1 MRNLRRRNVVKRK
14 KISIISILFV
24 LVSVYFVTTFVDQQI
39 SINRYNSQIE
49 MYKTD
54 IANKEALSKYYDE
67 QQQSVET
74 DEYIEQVARESLGL
88 VKPYE
93 KIFVDVNK

>member
-1 MRNLRRRNVVKRK
+1 MRNLRRKNVGKKRK
-14 KISIISILFV
+14 FSITSIVFL
-24 LVSVYFVTTFVDQQI
+24 LVVTYFVTTFIDQQI
-39 SINRYNSQIE
+39 SINKYNTQIE
-49 MYKTD
+49 MYKAD
-54 IANKEALSKYYDE
+54 ITSKEALTKYYDE
-67 QQQSVET
+67 KQESVET

>member
-1 MRNLRRRNVVKRK
+1 MRNLRRRSIEKK
-14 KISIISILFV
+14 GKISIMSILFMFIG
-24 LVSVYFVTTFVDQQI
+24 VYFVTTFIDQQI

-49 MYKTD
+49 MYKED
-54 IANKEALSKYYDE
+54 IANKEALTTYYDE
-67 QQQSVET
+67 QQASVET
-74 DEYIEQVARESLGL
+74 DEYIEQVARDNLGL

>member
-1 MRNLRRRNVVKRK
+1 MRNLRRKNVVKKR
-14 KISIISILFV
+14 KISVISILFV
-24 LVSVYFVTTFVDQQI
+24 LMCVYFVTTFVNQQI
-39 SINRYNSQIE
+39 SINRYRSKIE
-49 MYKTD
+49 MYKAD
-54 IANKEALSKYYDE
+54 IANKEALAKYYDE
-67 QQQSVET
+67 QQESAQT

>member
-1 MRNLRRRNVVKRK
+1 MRNLRKKNVGKKRRIGFAGSV
-14 KISIISILFV
+14 LV
-24 LVSVYFVTTFVDQQI
+24 LVSIYFVTTFVDQQI
-39 SINRYNSQIE
+39 SINRYSSQIE
-49 MYKTD
+49 VYQQD
-54 IANKEALSKYYDE
+54 IANKEALTKYYSE
-67 QQQSVET
+67 KQENVAT

>member
-1 MRNLRRRNVVKRK
+1 MRNLRRKNVGKKRK
-14 KISIISILFV
+14 ISFTSMVFV
-24 LVSVYFVTTFVDQQI
+24 LVATYFVTTFIDQQI
-39 SINRYNSQIE
+39 SINRYNTQIE
-49 MYKTD
+49 MYKAD
-54 IANKEALSKYYDE
+54 ISNKEALTKYYDE
-67 QQQSVET
+67 QQGNVET

>member
-1 MRNLRRRNVVKRK
+1 MRNLRRKNVVKRK
-14 KISIISILFV
+14 RISVTGILFV
-24 LVSVYFVTTFVDQQI
+24 FVCVYFVTTFIDQQI

-49 MYKTD
+49 MYKAD
-54 IANKEALSKYYDE
+54 ITNKEALSKYYEE
-67 QQQSVET
+67 QQDNVET

>member
-1 MRNLRRRNVVKRK
+1 MRNLRRKNVGK
-14 KISIISILFV
+14 KGRISITSIIFV
-24 LVSVYFVTTFVDQQI
+24 LVSAYFVTTFIDQQI

-49 MYKTD
+49 MYKAD
-54 IANKEALSKYYDE
+54 ILNKEALTKYYD
-67 QQQSVET
+67 QQQDNVET
-74 DEYIEQVARESLGL
+74 DEYIEKVARESLGL

>member
-1 MRNLRRRNVVKRK
+1 VKK
-14 KISIISILFV
+14 GKISFTGIIFV
-24 LVSVYFVTTFVDQQI
+24 LVGVYFVTTFIDQQI
-39 SINRYNSQIE
+39 SINKYNSQIE
-49 MYKTD
+49 MYEQD

-67 QQQSVET
+67 QQDSVET
-74 DEYIEQVARESLGL
+74 DEYIEQVARDSLGL

>member
-1 MRNLRRRNVVKRK
+1 MRNLRRKNVEKRK
-14 KISIISILFV
+14 NLSITSVIFV
-24 LVSVYFVTTFVDQQI
+24 LVSVYFVTTFIDQQI

-49 MYKTD
+49 MYKAD
-54 IANKEALSKYYDE
+54 IANKEALTKYYD
-67 QQQSVET
+67 QQQDNVET
-74 DEYIEQVARESLGL
+74 DEYIEHVARESLGL

>member
-1 MRNLRRRNVVKRK
+1 MRNLRRKNVEK
-14 KISIISILFV
+14 KKNISIISMLFM
-24 LVSVYFVTTFVDQQI
+24 LVSVYFVTTFINQQI

-49 MYKTD
+49 TYKAD
-54 IANKEALSKYYDE
+54 IANKEALAKYYDE
-67 QQQSVET
+67 QQASVET
-74 DEYIEQVARESLGL
+74 DQYIEQVARDNLGL